1 MMVMKLTNMVTKKLV
16 LIQLLFQSHLVPG
29 HQDYGHGQGQF
40 AAVYPPSP
48 LHLHQDDQERRH
60 AKPAESNLLSTQLSR
75 PPDDR
80 LIIFILIIR
89 VIIRN
94 RKASKKT
101 LQNIFGDDDYI
112 CWQTTDQVHG
122 SNDVGG
128 HPKVEEDHI
137 AEQLVGK
144 PSHPHR

>member
-1 MMVMKLTNMVTKKLV
+1 MAMDKILSWCFCV
-16 LIQLLFQSHLVPG
+16 HDRG
-29 HQDYGHGQGQF
+29 EF

-101 LQNIFGDDDYI
+101 LKNIFGMTI
-112 CWQTTDQVHG
+112 IIAGGRRTKFMAAMMLVAILRLKRITLQSSLSANPPIPTDELL
-122 SNDVGG
+122 ST
-128 HPKVEEDHI
+128 I
-137 AEQLVGK
+137 
-144 PSHPHR
+144 